1 MNKHTPF
8 AVACLLCILV
18 GLVPAATAENPA
30 EEDWFVLLN
39 GEDRIG
45 YMHITEATADNGD
58 ITSGQTIKIVMARA
72 GTRVE
77 IEVGSSFVESAEGE
91 PITARSTMT
100 MGGVPIVTEVEFGEK
115 ALKVTSGQGGRMNTT
130 MKRPIEGDWMPPAAM
145 GRYVQA
151 QLAAGAQTIETRTV
165 DVSSGLTPI
174 DMTMQVRGQE
184 DVEVYGK
191 VVPAIVWDATASVM
205 PGVAMREYVDDE
217 GKSIKSTIPLMPGM
231 EITVLRADKALALSE
246 LTPAEMMAQTFVV
259 PSRKIEKPRELKRAN
274 YVLRLKG
281 GAGDVSLPDLRS
293 QYVYNPGD
301 TEAGVI
307 IVTEDGHFPAG
318 MPHRDF
324 AEDDLERYLRA
335 SPVLNHED
343 PELWELVS
351 KWETNNPRVADK
363 TEKPSAYAVALV
375 MRDAVYDL
383 IQKKDLSV
391 GFATASDVARTKQG
405 DCTEHAVLL
414 AALLRGVDIPSRCV
428 SGLVYADQFAGH
440 EGIFGYHMWTQAWI
454 ANEKPSGG
462 FGDGD
467 GLGPGGG
474 GRWIDFDAT
483 LPDGVRFDAT
493 HIALSVS
500 DMNDGVMGND
510 MAALLPL
517 LGNLEIEVVE
527 TVYDDE

>member
-1 MNKHTPF
+1 MKHFAPF
-8 AVACLLCILV
+8 AVACLLCLLV
-18 GLVPAATAENPA
+18 GLVPAATAENSA
-30 EEDWFVLLN
+30 EEDWYVLLH

-45 YMHITEATADNGD
+45 YMHVTEATADNGD
-58 ITSGQTIKIVMARA
+58 ITSGQTVKIVMARA

-77 IEVGSSFVESAEGE
+77 IEIGSSFVESAQGE
-91 PITARSTMT
+91 PITASSTMT
-100 MGGVPIVTEVEFGEK
+100 MGGQPIVTEVEFGEK
-115 ALKVTSGQGGRMNTT
+115 AMKVTSGQSGRMNTT
-130 MKRPIEGDWMPPAAM
+130 MQRPIEGDWMPPAAL
-145 GRYVQA
+145 GRYVAA
-151 QLAAGAQTIETRTV
+151 QLAAGAKTIETRTV
-165 DVSSGLTPI
+165 DVSSGLEPMN
-174 DMTMQVRGQE
+174 MTMQVRGRE

-191 VVPAIVWDATASVM
+191 VVPAIVWDATVSAM
-205 PGVAMREYVDDE
+205 PGVKMREYVDDE
-217 GKSIKSTIPLMPGM
+217 GKSIKSTIALMPGM
-231 EITVLRADKALALSE
+231 EITVLKADQALALSE
-246 LTPAEMMAQTFVV
+246 LTPAEMMAQTFIV
-259 PSRKIEKPRELKRAN
+259 PSRPIDRPRELKRAN
-274 YVLRLKG
+274 YVLRFKDKAG
-281 GAGDVSLPDLRS
+281 GVSLPDLHG
-293 QYVYNPGD
+293 QYVYSPGN
-301 TEAGVI
+301 TETGVI
-307 IVTEDGHFPAG
+307 IVTDDEYFPMG
-318 MPHRDF
+318 ITRRDF

-343 PELWELVS
+343 PKLWELVS
-351 KWETNNPRVADK
+351 KWETNNPRLTDK
-363 TEKPSAYAVALV
+363 TGKSSAYAVALA

-454 ANEKPSGG
+454 ADEDHPAT
-462 FGDGD
+462 
-467 GLGPGGG
+467 

-510 MAALLPL
+510 MAAMLPL

-527 TVYDDE
+527 TVYDDQ

>member
-259 PSRKIEKPRELKRAN
+259 PSRKIERPRELKRAL
-274 YVLRLKG
+274 YRLTLSKG
-281 GAGDVSLPDLRS
+281 QVDLPNLVSQFVRS
-293 QYVYNPGD
+293 KQNAVTVEINTDGVFFGEEKPGP
-301 TEAGVI
+301 E
-307 IVTEDGHFPAG
+307 
-318 MPHRDF
+318 
-324 AEDDLERYLRA
+324 YLMA
-335 SPVLNHED
+335 SPVLNHSD
-343 PELWELVS
+343 PKIIELLPDRTVE
-351 KWETNNPRVADK
+351 
-363 TEKPSAYAVALV
+363 VALAGRSNRLEQLRRFV
-375 MRDAVYDL
+375 HEYVK
-383 IQKKDLSV
+383 QKDLSV
-391 GFATASDVARTKQG
+391 GFATASDVARTRQG

-414 AALLRGVDIPSRCV
+414 AALLRADGTPSRCV

-440 EGIFGYHMWTQAWI
+440 EGIFGYHMWTQAWV
-454 ANEKPSGG
+454 EPDDPHHMPDMS
-462 FGDGD
+462 
-467 GLGPGGG
+467 
-474 GRWIDFDAT
+474 RWVDLDAT

-517 LGNLEIEVVE
+517 LGNLDIEVVE